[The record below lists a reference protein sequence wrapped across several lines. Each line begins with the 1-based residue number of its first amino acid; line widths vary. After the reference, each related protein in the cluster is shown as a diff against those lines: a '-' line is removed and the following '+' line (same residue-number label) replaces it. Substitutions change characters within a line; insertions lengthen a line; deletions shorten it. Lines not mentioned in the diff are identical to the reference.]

1 MFQSPRCPTTAA
13 LAAWMEAAQ
22 CMRTRRLYSPPS
34 SRTTSTSPPTTTS
47 TSCSLCRGRTQTA
60 LCTAPATPPTMASVP
75 ASTTASTPCWA
86 RLTANTL
93 RTVTHTQTTV
103 TATAAP
109 NLWMTPSTPSAAG
122 SPHSH
127 KGPTTVSSSHN
138 PSLSLVLNLD
148 SVGSFCNEV
157 SEQHKKTC
165 NHIDQWHSSSI
176 FCFFSVIL
184 FLADFSPSLDR
195 RRAGPWRSEVTGLF
209 EDDYSSSPSLTPL
222 LPQQA
227 YLSLEGQ
234 NGEEA
239 GEENI
244 VYLWKSL
251 PRNDQCKLPDI
262 KLDRQWYISVAFYV
276 FVYVPVAPIVM
287 WWLHIEL
294 RTECKGNSCRAEVS
308 TDTVYV
314 PLSVYVAAMN
324 HFSSCVMKPSCLLAE
339 KFFIKQ
345 LLYLYSPCFTS
356 TILKNFF
363 FSSCT
368 CSMAEVLLCPK
379 HLDLKLQEIRT
390 EVCVAVI
397 WALKRKY
404 LRSQSS
410 PSPKL
415 CIECYVILINIY
427 KGLWAS

>member
-1 MFQSPRCPTTAA
+1 MRFLNSIKRHAA
-13 LAAWMEAAQ
+13 
-22 CMRTRRLYSPPS
+22 
-34 SRTTSTSPPTTTS
+34 
-47 TSCSLCRGRTQTA
+47 
-60 LCTAPATPPTMASVP
+60 
-75 ASTTASTPCWA
+75 
-86 RLTANTL
+86 TL
-93 RTVTHTQTTV
+93 ISYIQV
-103 TATAAP
+103 
-109 NLWMTPSTPSAAG
+109 W
-122 SPHSH
+122 
-127 KGPTTVSSSHN
+127 
-138 PSLSLVLNLD
+138 
-148 SVGSFCNEV
+148 SFV
-157 SEQHKKTC
+157 
-165 NHIDQWHSSSI
+165 
-176 FCFFSVIL
+176 FFSVIL
-184 FLADFSPSLDR
+184 FLADFSPSLNR
-195 RRAGPWRSEVTGLF
+195 RRAGPWRSEVTGLY

-239 GEENI
+239 VEENI

-251 PRNDQCKLPDI
+251 TRNDQCKLPDI
-262 KLDRQWYISVAFYV
+262 KLDWQWYISVAFYV

-294 RTECKGNSCRAEVS
+294 RTECKGYSCWAEVS

-324 HFSSCVMKPSCLLAE
+324 HFSSRVTKPLCLLAE

-356 TILKNFF
+356 TIFFFIIF

-379 HLDLKLQEIRT
+379 HWDLKLQEIRT

-427 KGLWAS
+427 KELWAS